1 MLKLKIFVVTILLA
15 MTVGAGWVS
24 AAGQAFGGPSK
35 MVWDV
40 TQDPSNKKSKEPPKE
55 IKIPEART
63 DKVQLFQEQSE
74 RVRLEQQLA
83 IEKFKASP
91 EWKALEDR
99 QKQIAERL
107 VAELSSALRLAGVEE
122 KDFDKYTYDQATLTF
137 KRKAEEPKK

>member
-1 MLKLKIFVVTILLA
+1 MLKLKVFAATILLSL
-15 MTVGAGWVS
+15 TVGVGWATVS
-24 AAGQAFGGPSK
+24 GQVAS
-35 MVWDV
+35 D
-40 TQDPSNKKSKEPPKE
+40 QNKAKKAEQKAPPAE

-99 QKQIAERL
+99 QKQAAERL
-107 VAELSSALRLAGVEE
+107 VAELSSALRLAGVDE

-137 KRKAEEPKK
+137 KRKEEPKK

>member
-1 MLKLKIFVVTILLA
+1 MLKLMKLYVATILVLL
-15 MTVGAGWVS
+15 TVGAGLVG
-24 AAGQAFGGPSK
+24 AAGQVGTS
-35 MVWDV
+35 D
-40 TQDPSNKKSKEPPKE
+40 QDKAKKVEPKVPPAE

-63 DKVQLFQEQSE
+63 DKVQLFQEQS
-74 RVRLEQQLA
+74 RRLQVEQQLA

-99 QKQIAERL
+99 QKQVAERL

-137 KRKAEEPKK
+137 KRKVEEPKK

>member
-1 MLKLKIFVVTILLA
+1 MLKLKIFATTILL
-15 MTVGAGWVS
+15 TLIVGAGWVS
-24 AAGQAFGGPSK
+24 VAGQVGSAN
-35 MVWDV
+35 
-40 TQDPSNKKSKEPPKE
+40 QDKAKKVEPKVLPAE

-63 DKVQLFQEQSE
+63 DKVQLFQEKSE

-91 EWKALEDR
+91 EWKALEDS

>member
-1 MLKLKIFVVTILLA
+1 MLKLKLFATAILLSL
-15 MTVGAGWVS
+15 TVGAGLVG
-24 AAGQAFGGPSK
+24 AAGQVGS
-35 MVWDV
+35 VD
-40 TQDPSNKKSKEPPKE
+40 QDKAKKVEAKIPPAE
-55 IKIPEART
+55 IKIPETRA
-63 DKVQLFQEQSE
+63 DKVRLFQEQSE

-99 QKQIAERL
+99 QKQVAEHL
-107 VAELSSALRLAGVEE
+107 VAELSAALRLAGVEE

>member
-1 MLKLKIFVVTILLA
+1 MLKLKIFAVTILLA
-15 MTVGAGWVS
+15 LTAGAGWVS
-24 AAGQAFGGPSK
+24 AAGQVGSA
-35 MVWDV
+35 D
-40 TQDPSNKKSKEPPKE
+40 QDKTKKVEPKVPPAE

-99 QKQIAERL
+99 QKQVAERL
-107 VAELSSALRLAGVEE
+107 VAELSAALRLAGVEE

-137 KRKAEEPKK
+137 KRKVEEPKK

>member
-1 MLKLKIFVVTILLA
+1 MLKLKLFVTAILLSL
-15 MTVGAGWVS
+15 TVGAGLVGATGQVS
-24 AAGQAFGGPSK
+24 TS
-35 MVWDV
+35 D
-40 TQDPSNKKSKEPPKE
+40 QDKAKKAEVKTPPAE

-91 EWKALEDR
+91 DWKALEDR

-107 VAELSSALRLAGVEE
+107 VAELSSALRAAGVEE

-137 KRKAEEPKK
+137 KRKVEEPKK